1 MAKPVYFNAS
11 NKNDLLRMDS
21 DSMSNVIPLFPEPPD
36 DDAVDAGWDPYIFSI
51 VANKNR
57 PYTEDR
63 RRAPRANTPARRRAL
78 LLAKGR
84 RRK

>member
-1 MAKPVYFNAS
+1 
-11 NKNDLLRMDS
+11 
-21 DSMSNVIPLFPEPPD
+21 MSNVIPLFPDPPD
-36 DDAVDAGWDPYIFSI
+36 DDAVDAVDAGWDPYIFSI

-57 PYTEDR
+57 AYTEDR

-84 RRK
+84 RRNK